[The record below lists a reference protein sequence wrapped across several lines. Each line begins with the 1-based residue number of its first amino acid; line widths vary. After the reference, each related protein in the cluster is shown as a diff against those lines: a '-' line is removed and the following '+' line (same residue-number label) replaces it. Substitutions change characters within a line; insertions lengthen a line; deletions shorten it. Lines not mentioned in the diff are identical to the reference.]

1 MDNSLTNELLN
12 KQIQKSVTLGRKR
25 YIQPFLKNKQTNK
38 WRNKQIKKV
47 GLCEEKDHSERRGG
61 RDNGG
66 EQQLQTGRKWI
77 RTGAKIQR
85 Q

>member
-1 MDNSLTNELLN
+1 MNGYT
-12 KQIQKSVTLGRKR
+12 KIYPTLSRK
-25 YIQPFLKNKQTNK
+25 KK